1 MAVVDTGVNP
11 WHSHVRGAVEGCRVY
26 VVEDGTVREDGDFRD
41 PVGHGTAVAGVIRS
55 GLPGAELFAVR
66 VFDEGLRTYPS
77 LVARGILRAA
87 AEGCRVINLSLSV
100 GGGPGTDA
108 LAGACEAAREAGS
121 LLVAAGLPGVQGLL
135 PASLPG
141 VFGVVADD
149 SLPLHEVAVHPGHPY
164 PYAAPGRPRNLEGLP
179 PAANLWGASF
189 ACARVAVYL
198 ASRLGEGGIPD
209 AWGAHGGHGWDKGL
223 DPLGACRY
231 KSPSTG
237 D

>member
-1 MAVVDTGVNP
+1 VAVVDTGVNP
-11 WHSHVRGAVEGCRVY
+11 WHSHVRGAVDGCRVFLA
-26 VVEDGTVREDGDFRD
+26 EDGTVREDGDFRD
-41 PVGHGTAVAGVIRS
+41 AVGHGTAVAGVIRS
-55 GLPGAELFAVR
+55 GLPAARLFAVR

-87 AEGCRVINLSLSV
+87 AEGCHVVNLSLSV
-100 GGGPGTDA
+100 GGGPGTQA
-108 LAGACEAAREAGS
+108 LAGACAAAREAGCV
-121 LLVAAGLPGVQGLL
+121 LVAAGLPGVLGLL

-149 SLPLHEVAVHPGHPY
+149 SLPLDEVALHRGHPY

-189 ACARVAVYL
+189 ACARVAVHL
-198 ASRLGEGGIPD
+198 AYRLGDGGVPGAWD
-209 AWGAHGGHGWDKGL
+209 ARGGGGRDKGL
-223 DPLGACRY
+223 DPPGACRY
-231 KSPSTG
+231 KNPSTG

>member
-11 WHSHVRGAVEGCRVY
+11 WHSHVRGAVDGCRVF
-26 VVEDGTVREDGDFRD
+26 VGEDGSVREDGDFRD

-55 GLPGAELFAVR
+55 GLPGAEVFAVR

-87 AEGCRVINLSLSV
+87 AEGCQVVNLSLSV
-100 GGGPGTDA
+100 GAGPGTEA
-108 LAGACEAAREAGS
+108 LAGACAAAQEAGC
-121 LLVAAGLPGVQGLL
+121 LLVAAGLPGVRGLL

-149 SLPLHEVAVHPGHPY
+149 SLPPGEVALRPGHMY
-164 PYAAPGRPRNLEGLP
+164 PYAAPGRPRDLEGLP

-198 ASRLGEGGIPD
+198 AHRLGDGGVPGAWD
-209 AWGAHGGHGWDKGL
+209 ARGGDGRDKGL
-223 DPLGACRY
+223 DPPGACRY